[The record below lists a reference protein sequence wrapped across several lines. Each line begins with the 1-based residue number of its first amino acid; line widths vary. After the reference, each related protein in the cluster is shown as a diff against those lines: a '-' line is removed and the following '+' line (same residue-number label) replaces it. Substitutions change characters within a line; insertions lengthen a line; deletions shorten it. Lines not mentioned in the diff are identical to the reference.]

1 MEKHQIAAPGM
12 PVMASTGA
20 VTDAENNF
28 DPQGKFRI
36 FKQGAYPAV
45 EVSVTDT
52 DALIT
57 QGGAMISMHANVDLS
72 VTTHGGA
79 AASCFRCCCAGE
91 TFFFTQFKAAPDAPK
106 GVAYDVLIAPG
117 IPGEVTMLHLDG
129 NTNWRIQKASFLG
142 CDPTVKIDTVM
153 QSLMKGCC
161 SGEGFFIMKASGAG
175 RLVLNSFGSIIRYD
189 LAAGEKRAVDNG
201 ALVAW
206 TDSMD
211 YTISRANKNST
222 MASFLSGEGFVN
234 RFTGPGTVFVQTR
247 NLKALADALIPY
259 LPTQGNGG
267 GGAGGSE

>member
-1 MEKHQIAAPGM
+1 MAELQIAAPGM
-12 PVMASTGA
+12 PVMTSTGA
-20 VTDAENNF
+20 SSDMENNF
-28 DPQGKFRI
+28 DPSGKFRI

-45 EVSVTDT
+45 EVSVTDQ
-52 DALIT
+52 DYLVT

-79 AASCFRCCCAGE
+79 MTSCLRCCCAGE
-91 TFFFTQFKAAPDAPK
+91 SFFFTEFKAAPEAPK

-129 NTNWRIQKASFLG
+129 STDWRVQKASFLG

-153 QSLMKGCC
+153 QSLTKGCC
-161 SGEGFFIMKASGAG
+161 SGEGFFIMKASGQG

-189 LAAGEKRAVDNG
+189 LAPGEKRAVDNG

-211 YTISRANKNST
+211 YTISRANKKST

-259 LPTQGNGG
+259 LPQQGSGG
-267 GGAGGSE
+267 GGDNGQ